1 VTPKELSG
9 FKNALESERDT
20 VVHAAL
26 RRRQRITVEQSADA
40 FEQIN
45 YATEREL
52 ALAGL
57 SRHSELLRQI
67 QAALCRIEARTF
79 GVCQRCQTAIRR
91 KRLIAIPWTPLC
103 LQCQELADGH
113 DSIDELRATAA

>member
-1 VTPKELSG
+1 MRWKVSGIRWCTQHCGDGRELPSNRARTHS
-9 FKNALESERDT
+9 K
-20 VVHAAL
+20 
-26 RRRQRITVEQSADA
+26 
-40 FEQIN
+40 QIN

-103 LQCQELADGH
+103 IQCQELADGH